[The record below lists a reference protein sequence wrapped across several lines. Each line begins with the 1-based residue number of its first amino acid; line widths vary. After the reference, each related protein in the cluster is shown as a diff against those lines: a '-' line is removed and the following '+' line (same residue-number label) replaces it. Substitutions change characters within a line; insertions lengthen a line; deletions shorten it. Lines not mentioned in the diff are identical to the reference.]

1 LWTKNLENGLFLWHY
16 CKCCSELN
24 QLTKRLIPKR
34 IKFIKYKPER
44 LIKSPFLYCV
54 LFGFLIAGLTA
65 FFVGKDSSGLAEE
78 KNVLNNAPYLFSS
91 ASLGANAIDLNVI
104 EGSVLS
110 PQSPPFLISGRAL
123 ADLIGTSE
131 GKRGIEEYVVE
142 QGDTMASLAEKFDIT
157 IATIA
162 DANNLTSKSV
172 LKPGQKLVILPVS
185 GLVHFVKSGETLS
198 KLAVLYKAKAQD
210 IIDANDVGIDGSAIF
225 AGDILVIPGGIKPK
239 TVDVKTYPQ
248 VAVSKTYFMAPIA
261 NARITQGLHWFN
273 AVDFS
278 NGGCGGPVV
287 ASAAGTAQKL
297 GADSVSGNYINII
310 HANGVVTY
318 YGHLASFAIKAGQKV
333 NQGQIIGYIGH
344 TGLTIPAGEGGCH
357 VHFDVRFAVN
367 PFAKYS
373 VGTKISN

>member
-1 LWTKNLENGLFLWHY
+1 
-16 CKCCSELN
+16 
-24 QLTKRLIPKR
+24 
-34 IKFIKYKPER
+34 
-44 LIKSPFLYCV
+44 
-54 LFGFLIAGLTA
+54 
-65 FFVGKDSSGLAEE
+65 
-78 KNVLNNAPYLFSS
+78 
-91 ASLGANAIDLNVI
+91 
-104 EGSVLS
+104 
-110 PQSPPFLISGRAL
+110 RAL

-131 GKRGIEEYVVE
+131 GKRGIEEYTVE
-142 QGDTMASLAEKFDIT
+142 KGDTMASLAEKFDIT

-198 KLAVLYKAKAQD
+198 KLALLYKAKAQD
-210 IIDANDVGIDGSAIF
+210 IINANDVGVDGSAIF
-225 AGDILVIPGGIKPK
+225 AGDILVIPGGVKPK
-239 TVDVKTYPQ
+239 AVDVKTYPQ
-248 VAVSKTYFMAPIA
+248 VAVSKTYFMVPIA

-278 NGGCGGPVV
+278 NGSCGGPVV
-287 ASAAGTAQKL
+287 ASAAGTVQKL

-318 YGHLASFAIKAGQKV
+318 YGHLASFAVKAGQKV

-344 TGLTIPAGEGGCH
+344 TGLTIPAGESGCH

-367 PFAKYS
+367 PFAKYA